1 MANEL
6 FAVIT
11 QSPAKGPIGFDG
23 AGKKSIYTQISTT
36 CEIFARLSVSCCKVD
51 VLLIVSRGKF
61 AFFRVCFF
69 PGQVESWNKEKRF
82 VQFEVWNR
90 LTEYNFAHKEVIIH
104 FFFAANRFDVLIV
117 WLIRLQRTNIMHFI
131 YTIKVKLKLRFWF
144 HYERSTT

>member
-82 VQFEVWNR
+82 LQFEVCHR

-104 FFFAANRFDVLIV
+104 FFFAANRFNVRFDCLINS
-117 WLIRLQRTNIMHFI
+117 LTKN
-131 YTIKVKLKLRFWF
+131 K
-144 HYERSTT
+144 HYAFYLHN